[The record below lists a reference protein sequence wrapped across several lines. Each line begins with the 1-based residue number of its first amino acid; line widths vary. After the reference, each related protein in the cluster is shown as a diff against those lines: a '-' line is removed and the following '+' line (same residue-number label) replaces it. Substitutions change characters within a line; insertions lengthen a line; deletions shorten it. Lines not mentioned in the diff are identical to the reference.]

1 MRHRFFRAKLSDFQ
15 GLKSRSFARSF
26 GFKFMVQALF
36 ILLVLRPMGLQAKNR
51 FRHFRV

>member
-15 GLKSRSFARSF
+15 GLRTRSF

-51 FRHFRV
+51 CRHFRV